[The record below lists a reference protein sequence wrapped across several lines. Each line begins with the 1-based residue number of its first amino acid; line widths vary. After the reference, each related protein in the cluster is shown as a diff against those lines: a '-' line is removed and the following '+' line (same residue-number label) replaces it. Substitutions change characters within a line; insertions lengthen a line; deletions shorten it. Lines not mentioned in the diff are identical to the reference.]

1 MKLPLKSRLIA
12 AQKLKN
18 AHWETIELDYTLS
31 LILVAIAR
39 HPLAAKSLIFKG
51 GTALKKCYFGSQY
64 RFSQDL
70 DFTLVGD
77 LSKTDL
83 DQIITEITK
92 QAGNVA
98 NYYNQNISFIVKP
111 YREQEPHPHDQ
122 QAYIIKVQLPWHSQ
136 PLTKIKLE
144 ISRDELILRP
154 TILRNII
161 HEYGEHFKEHLP
173 VYALEEILAEKYR
186 GLLQNQQKLQQ
197 RTWIRSRVRDFYDL
211 WHILERFSDE
221 LDLTNFQDL
230 VIQKCRYKDIEF
242 RDPDQFFAPNYL
254 QRIKPDWQQFLS
266 ALIENLPEFDELV
279 NKLKVLTAEVF
290 LGNKNG

>member
-77 LSKTDL
+77 LSNTDL
-83 DQIITEITK
+83 DQIIIEITK

-98 NYYNQNISFIVKP
+98 NSYDQNISFTVKT

-144 ISRDELILRP
+144 ISRDELILKP
-154 TILRNII
+154 TVLRNIM
-161 HEYGEHFKEHLP
+161 HEYGEHVKEQLP

-197 RTWIRSRVRDFYDL
+197 KTWIRSRVRDFYDL
-211 WHILERFSDE
+211 WHILEQFRDE
-221 LDLTNFQDL
+221 LDLTNFQNL
-230 VIQKCRYKDIEF
+230 VVQKCRYKGIEF
-242 RDPDQFFAPNYL
+242 SDPDQFFAPNYL

-290 LGNKNG
+290 LGKKNG